1 MSWPVYVINMANNT
15 NRMMHVTS
23 QLNGLGIPF
32 TRFEAVNGRA
42 LTPDQIDAIYDPVAN
57 LTRARHPMIG
67 PELGCYMSHIK
78 LWRTIAD
85 GPWNGGIILE
95 DDFSCSSDF
104 SDVLGAL
111 ATDQSEWDL
120 VKLFSARTNQKLKIE
135 HLLCDGRELAT
146 PYKVPNTTLGYVIRR
161 NAAKRLANNSLP
173 FSRPVDEDHKHFWEQ
188 NLRVKMVTPPP
199 LRFSDLSTEVGTITA
214 ARRVQT
220 ATSFTQ
226 KLEQLRRTVR
236 FRINYLVKLHWHRL
250 VKRAR

>member
-23 QLNGLGIPF
+23 QLNELGIPF

-57 LTRARHPMIG
+57 LTRARHPMIK
-67 PELGCYMSHIK
+67 PEIGCYMSHIE
-78 LWRTIAD
+78 LWKIIAQSD
-85 GPWNGGIILE
+85 AQGGVILE
-95 DDFSCSSDF
+95 DDFSCASDLQA
-104 SDVLGAL
+104 VLDAL
-111 ATDQSEWDL
+111 TTDGGTWDIT
-120 VKLFSARTNQKLKIE
+120 KLFSARKQQKIFGLRS
-135 HLLCDGRELAT
+135 LCHGRGLGL
-146 PYKVPNTTLGYVIRR
+146 PYKVPNTMLGYVIRR

-188 NLRVKMVTPPP
+188 NLRVKMVSPPP
-199 LRFSDLSTEVGTITA
+199 LQFSDLSTETGTITA

-236 FRINYLVKLHWHRL
+236 FRTNYLVKLHWHRL
-250 VKRAR
+250 VKRVR